1 MSDSIKNE
9 INRLKD
15 LINYYNY
22 KYYTEDAP
30 VITDSEYD
38 RLYEKLVELETRYPE
53 YATPDSPTRRVGAK
67 PLEKFEK
74 VQHSYQMQSL
84 LDVFDRFGKKICR
97 GYSKLFR
104 IPSVNLS

>member
-30 VITDSEYD
+30 
-38 RLYEKLVELETRYPE
+38 K
-53 YATPDSPTRRVGAK
+53 
-67 PLEKFEK
+67 
-74 VQHSYQMQSL
+74 Q
-84 LDVFDRFGKKICR
+84 
-97 GYSKLFR
+97 
-104 IPSVNLS
+104 